1 MRRREFIAIVGGAL
15 LLPFAAHA
23 QQRPATA
30 RIGVLWHAGS
40 AEEEGSNFRA
50 LIKGFND
57 LGYDEG
63 RNLKLEH
70 RFPNEVPERF
80 RSMAAELVASNV
92 DVLVAVGN
100 NAAPYAKNATSKI
113 PVVFTLVADPMGL
126 GLVDNL
132 ARPSGNVTGISN
144 SVADLIGKR
153 LELLKEIVPGLTR
166 HALLI
171 NANAQIARQYQEAT
185 IAAAANLGLSVRTFE
200 WRLLEQLEPAIKA
213 MSEAGM
219 QSLTTNPDGLAFTY
233 REAVAKTAI
242 SYRLP
247 LSVWSRPTLRAG
259 ALMSYGTDTDA
270 VCYRAAHYVDKIL
283 KGGKP
288 SEIPVEQPTT
298 FELILNLKTANALG
312 LTIPPTLLAR
322 ADEVIE

>member
-1 MRRREFIAIVGGAL
+1 MRRREVVAGVGSAL

-23 QQRPATA
+23 QQRAATA

-70 RFPNEVPERF
+70 RFPNEMPERF

-92 DVLVAVGN
+92 DVLVVVGN

-113 PVVFTLVADPMGL
+113 PVVFTLVADPVGL
-126 GLVDNL
+126 GIVDNL

-166 HALLI
+166 HALLV

-200 WRLLEQLEPAIKA
+200 WRLLKELEPAFKA
-213 MSEAGM
+213 MTEAGM

-233 REAVAKTAI
+233 RESIAKTAI

-259 ALMSYGTDTDA
+259 ALMAYGTDTDA

-283 KGGKP
+283 KGVKP

>member
-1 MRRREFIAIVGGAL
+1 MRRREVLAGVESAL
-15 LLPFAAHA
+15 LLPISGHA
-23 QQRPATA
+23 QQGAAAA

-40 AEEEGSNFRA
+40 AEEEGSNFQA

-57 LGYDEG
+57 LGYNEG
-63 RNLKLEH
+63 RNLTLEH
-70 RFPNEVPERF
+70 RFPNELPERF

-92 DVLVAVGN
+92 DVIVVVGN

-113 PVVFTLVADPMGL
+113 PVVFTLVADPIGL

-200 WRLLEQLEPAIKA
+200 WRSSEELEPAFKA
-213 MSEAGM
+213 MTEAGM

-233 REAVAKTAI
+233 RESVAKTAI
-242 SYRLP
+242 AYRVP
-247 LSVWSRPTLRAG
+247 LCVWSRPTLMAG
-259 ALMSYGTDTDA
+259 ALMAYGTNTDA

-283 KGGKP
+283 KGVKP

-298 FELILNLKTANALG
+298 FELLINLKTARAVG
-312 LTIPPTLLAR
+312 VTVPPTLLAR